1 MNEKLDELRRLANDL
16 PRTPG
21 VYLMYDKN
29 GTIIYVGK
37 SKALHDRVSQYFAP
51 RGHDNFKTQRMVSHV
66 DRFEYML
73 TGSEIEALQLENRLI
88 KLHKPRYNILLKD
101 DKSYPYIKVT
111 VGDEYPR
118 IEFTRK
124 RSNDKAR
131 YFGPYSGAG
140 VAGSLIRTI
149 QRVFGTPRCSKRFPR
164 DIGKERPCMYAQL
177 GQCVAPCTGKI
188 PPEEYR
194 KLIDDVLSFLGGSF
208 STAKESLDE
217 KMRDAS
223 DKLLFEIAAR
233 HRDSIR
239 ELERLWDRQIV
250 VGDPTS
256 EFDVISVW
264 HDEKSECIA
273 VFYVREGAVSDRE
286 RFVFGADSIMDGDGI
301 TSFIC
306 ELYTKRE
313 FIPKTV
319 LLGDDIGEENVT
331 LISQYLSERAGRKV
345 TVRVPRRGDLRQLCD
360 MVRDNA
366 KQYAK
371 EYVTEY
377 ERTNDTL
384 IKLAQ
389 MLCLEVVPER
399 IEACDISNFGSDNIT
414 GAIISVVNGKFNKGG
429 YRTYKIRSTETP
441 DDYASMRET
450 IERRLDHPENRYPD
464 LLLLDGGRGHV
475 STVRALLEE
484 RGVDI
489 PVFGMVK
496 DDFHK
501 TRALVSEDFE
511 EISIAREQSVFQF
524 IYKIQEE
531 IHRFAVTSMSRAKSK
546 SLTHSSLEKIEGIGP
561 SKAKDL
567 LAHFGSV
574 GAIKAAS
581 AEEIQKCRGISAKN
595 AEKVYAHYHKKDE
608 VTDK

>member
-1 MNEKLDELRRLANDL
+1 MNGKIDELRRLANDL
-16 PRTPG
+16 PRSPG

-37 SKALHDRVSQYFAP
+37 SKALHNRVSQYFAP
-51 RGHDNFKTQRMVSHV
+51 RGHEDVKTSRMVSHV

-111 VGDEYPR
+111 VADEYPR
-118 IEFTRK
+118 VEFTRK
-124 RSNDKAR
+124 RANDRAR
-131 YFGPYSGAG
+131 YFGPYSGGG

-149 QRVFGTPRCSKRFPR
+149 QRVFGTPRCNKRFPR

-177 GQCVAPCTGKI
+177 GQCVAPCSGSVT
-188 PPEEYR
+188 PEEYR
-194 KLIDDVLSFLGGSF
+194 QIINDVLSFLGGSF
-208 STAKESLDE
+208 SGAKSSLE
-217 KMRDAS
+217 NKMTDAS
-223 DKLLFEIAAR
+223 EKLLFELAAR
-233 HRDSIR
+233 YRDSIK
-239 ELERLWDRQIV
+239 ELTRLWDRQIV
-250 VGDPTS
+250 VGDPDS
-256 EFDVISVW
+256 EYDAISVW

-273 VFYVREGAVSDRE
+273 VFYVRDGAVSDRE

-319 LLGDDIGEENVT
+319 LLGDDVGADNIG
-331 LISQYLSERAGRKV
+331 LISQYLSQRSGRKV
-345 TVRVPRRGDLRQLCD
+345 GVRVPQRGRLRELCD

-366 KQYAK
+366 RQYAK
-371 EYVTEY
+371 EFVTEY
-377 ERTNDTL
+377 ERNNDTL
-384 IKLAQ
+384 IKLAR
-389 MLCLEVVPER
+389 MLGLEVVPER

-414 GAIISVVNGKFNKGG
+414 GAIISVVNGKFNKNG
-429 YRTYKIRSTETP
+429 YRTYKIRSTDTP

-475 STVRALLEE
+475 STVRELLEE
-484 RGVDI
+484 RGIDI

-496 DDFHK
+496 DEYHK
-501 TRALVSEDFE
+501 TRALVSDSFE

-524 IYKIQEE
+524 IYKIQDE
-531 IHRFAVTSMSRAKSK
+531 IHRFAVKSMSRAKSK
-546 SLTHSSLEKIEGIGP
+546 TLTHSSLEKIEGIGP
-561 SKAKDL
+561 AKARAV
-567 LAHFGSV
+567 LAHFGTI
-574 GAIKAAS
+574 GAVRS
-581 AEEIQKCRGISAKN
+581 ATADQIAECKGISRKN
-595 AEKVYAHYHKKDE
+595 AETIYGFYHKEGKKE
-608 VTDK
+608 

>member
-1 MNEKLDELRRLANDL
+1 MNKKLDELRRLANDL
-16 PRTPG
+16 PHSPG
-21 VYLMYDKN
+21 VYLMYDRG

-51 RGHDNFKTQRMVSHV
+51 RGHDNFKTDRMVSHV

-73 TGSEIEALQLENRLI
+73 TGSEIEALTLENRLI

-111 VGDEYPR
+111 VADEYPR
-118 IEFTRK
+118 VEFTRK
-124 RSNDKAR
+124 RANDKAR

-149 QRVFGTPRCSKRFPR
+149 QRVFGTPRCNKRFPR

-177 GQCVAPCTGKI
+177 GQCAAPCTGKI
-188 PPEEYR
+188 TPEEYR
-194 KLIDDVLSFLGGSF
+194 VMIDDVLRFLGGSF
-208 STAKESLDE
+208 SDVRESLE
-217 KMRDAS
+217 KKMRYAS
-223 DKLLFEIAAR
+223 DNLLFEIAAR

-239 ELERLWDRQIV
+239 ELSRLWDRQIV
-250 VGDPTS
+250 VGKPDA
-256 EFDVISVW
+256 EYDVISSW
-264 HDEKSECIA
+264 QDEKSECVA

-286 RFVFGADSIMDGDGI
+286 RFTFGADSIMDGDGM

-313 FIPKTV
+313 FIPGTV
-319 LLGDDIGEENVT
+319 LLGDDVGEEN
-331 LISQYLSERAGRKV
+331 ISLLSRYLSERAGRKV
-345 TVRVPRRGDLRQLCD
+345 SVRVPKRGDLRSLCD

-366 KQYAK
+366 RQYAK
-371 EYVTEY
+371 EYEKEY

-384 IKLAQ
+384 IKLAS
-389 MLCLEVVPER
+389 MLSLEVVPER

-414 GAIISVVNGKFNKGG
+414 GAIISVVDGKFNKQG
-429 YRTYKIRSTETP
+429 YRTYKIRSTDTP

-450 IERRLDHPENRYPD
+450 ISRRLDHPENPYPD
-464 LLLLDGGRGHV
+464 LFLLDGGRGHV
-475 STVRALLEE
+475 GVIRDLLEE
-484 RGVDI
+484 RGIEI

-501 TRALVSEDFE
+501 TRALVSVDMD
-511 EISIAREQSVFQF
+511 EISIAREQSVFQL

-546 SLTHSSLEKIEGIGP
+546 TLTRSSLEKIPGVGP
-561 SKAKDL
+561 SKARDL
-567 LAHFGSV
+567 LAAFGTV
-574 GAIKAAS
+574 GAIKSASVEELAAC
-581 AEEIQKCRGISAKN
+581 KGISRKN
-595 AEKVYAHYHKKDE
+595 AESIYGYYHKSE
-608 VTDK
+608 NGEG